1 MLHSDRPRG
10 LNTMRSV
17 PWTLSLA
24 LALGCQAGTASA
36 TDLIDAWQA
45 AVQNDKTYAVGRAAQ
60 ATAQPRRDQ
69 AAALWKPNVG
79 LTTSL
84 GVGTNE
90 TDTRGAQFSAPG
102 FGQSSGVGFS
112 TSVTNGASG
121 RWAVTA
127 TQPLYNPQRRAQQ
140 QQLSLSAD
148 LADLEW
154 QAAGQSLMMR
164 TAERYFDL
172 ALAEETLR
180 VLRLQLDAVQ
190 RATTEAQ
197 DRFKLGSVPVTDTH
211 EARARLAGVRAQMLA
226 AESDVQVKRNLLADS
241 TGLPADALLARLPA
255 AVTGIAGSAT
265 SRPLEPWLT
274 EAQAGNPSI
283 RSQLLAAEVARQEA
297 SKYSLRSSATVDL
310 VAQAGRDRLSGSG
323 DFGSA
328 SNSGTNRMIGIQL
341 TVPLFTGGYRDAKEV
356 EALRLAD
363 KSVAEVERTR
373 QEVAQQVRAAW
384 LGLSVG
390 AERVQALAE
399 ALSASVSRRDA
410 TQLGHEVG
418 QRTTLDLLN
427 AENDSA
433 SAQLALAQGRVG
445 LLLDRLRLA
454 ALVGQLDEA
463 ALRSVNAELAAAP
476 P

>member
-1 MLHSDRPRG
+1 
-10 LNTMRSV
+10 MRSL

-24 LALGCQAGTASA
+24 LAFACQAHSA
-36 TDLIDAWQA
+36 TAADLIDVWQA
-45 AVQNDKTYAVGRAAQ
+45 AVQNDKTYAAGRAAQ

-69 AAALWKPNVG
+69 AAALWRPNVG
-79 LTTSL
+79 LTASV
-84 GVGTNE
+84 GVASNE

-102 FGQSSGVGFS
+102 FGQATGVGFS
-112 TSVTNGASG
+112 TSVTNGTSG

-148 LADLEW
+148 LVDLEW
-154 QAAGQSLMMR
+154 QAAGQALMLR

-172 ALAEETLR
+172 ALAEEAQR
-180 VLRLQLDAVQ
+180 VLRLQMDAVQ

-211 EARARLAGVRAQMLA
+211 EARARLASVRAQVLS
-226 AESDVQVKRNLLADS
+226 AESDVQLKRSLLADS
-241 TGLPADALLARLPA
+241 TGLPATALVARLPA
-255 AVTGIAGSAT
+255 SLPAVSTAASHGSAGGAAVRT
-265 SRPLEPWLT
+265 LETWLN
-274 EAQAGNPSI
+274 EAQAGNPDI

-297 SKYSLRSSATVDL
+297 GKYSRRSSATVDL

-328 SNSGTNRMIGIQL
+328 SNTGANRMIGIQL
-341 TVPLFTGGYRDAKEV
+341 SVPLFTGGYRDAKQE
-356 EALRLAD
+356 EAMRLAD
-363 KSVAEVERTR
+363 KAAADVERTR

-384 LGLSVG
+384 QGLSVG

-399 ALSASVSRRDA
+399 ALNASGARRDA
-410 TQLGHEVG
+410 TQLGREVG

-427 AENDSA
+427 AENDAA
-433 SAQLALAQGRVG
+433 SAQLSLAQGRVG

-454 ALVGQLDEA
+454 ALTGQLDEG
-463 ALRSVNAELAAAP
+463 ALRSVNAELTAP
-476 P
+476 PS

>member
-1 MLHSDRPRG
+1 
-10 LNTMRSV
+10 MRII

-24 LALGCQAGTASA
+24 MALACQAQTATA
-36 TDLIDAWQA
+36 ADLIDVWQA
-45 AVQNDKTYAVGRAAQ
+45 ALQNDKTYAVGRAAQ

-69 AAALWKPNVG
+69 AAALWRPSVG
-79 LTTSL
+79 LIASM
-84 GVGTNE
+84 GVATNE
-90 TDTRGAQFSAPG
+90 TETRGAQFSAPG

-112 TSVTNGASG
+112 TSVTNGTSG
-121 RWAVTA
+121 RWAVAA

-140 QQLSLSAD
+140 EQLSLSAD

-154 QAAGQSLMMR
+154 QVAGQSLMLR

-211 EARARLAGVRAQMLA
+211 EARARLASVRAQMLA
-226 AESDVQVKRNLLADS
+226 VESDVQIKRHLLADS
-241 TGLPADALLARLPA
+241 TGLPATALVARLPA
-255 AVTGIAGSAT
+255 ALPGIDGGMAA
-265 SRPLEPWLT
+265 RPLEPWLA

-283 RSQLLAAEVARQEA
+283 RSQLLAAEVAGQES

-310 VAQAGRDRLSGSG
+310 VAQAGRDRLSGGG
-323 DFGSA
+323 DFGPA
-328 SNSGTNRMIGIQL
+328 SNTGTNRMIGIQL
-341 TVPLFTGGYRDAKEV
+341 SVPLFTGGYRDAKEE
-356 EALRLAD
+356 EARRLAD
-363 KSVAEVERTR
+363 KSKAEVERTR

-390 AERVQALAE
+390 AERVLALAE
-399 ALSASVSRRDA
+399 TLSASTSRRDA
-410 TQLGHEVG
+410 TRVGHEVG

-427 AENDSA
+427 AENDNA

-445 LLLDRLRLA
+445 LLMNRLRLA

>member
-1 MLHSDRPRG
+1 
-10 LNTMRSV
+10 MRSV

-24 LALGCQAGTASA
+24 LALACQAQTATA
-36 TDLIDAWQA
+36 ADLIDVWQA
-45 AVQNDKTYAVGRAAQ
+45 ALQNDKTYAVGRAAQ

-69 AAALWKPNVG
+69 AAALWRPSVG
-79 LTTSL
+79 LIVSM
-84 GVGTNE
+84 GVAANE
-90 TDTRGAQFSAPG
+90 TEARGAQFSAPG

-112 TSVTNGASG
+112 TSVTNGTSG
-121 RWAVTA
+121 RWAVAA

-154 QAAGQSLMMR
+154 QVAGQSLMLR

-180 VLRLQLDAVQ
+180 VLRLHLDAVQ

-197 DRFKLGSVPVTDTH
+197 DRFKLGSMPITDTH

-226 AESDVQVKRNLLADS
+226 AESDVQVKRNLLSDS
-241 TGLPADALLARLPA
+241 TGLPATALAARLPA
-255 AVTGIAGSAT
+255 ALPGNVGGAA
-265 SRPLEPWLT
+265 SRPMEPWLS
-274 EAQAGNPSI
+274 EAQSGNPAI
-283 RSQLLAAEVARQEA
+283 RGQLLAAEVAGQEA

-310 VAQAGRDRLSGSG
+310 VAQAGRDRLSGGG
-323 DFGSA
+323 DFGPA
-328 SNSGTNRMIGIQL
+328 SNTGTNRMIGIQL
-341 TVPLFTGGYRDAKEV
+341 SVPLFTGGYRDAKEE
-356 EALRLAD
+356 EARRLAD
-363 KSVAEVERTR
+363 KSTAEVERTR

-384 LGLSVG
+384 LDLSVG
-390 AERVQALAE
+390 AERVLALAE
-399 ALSASVSRRDA
+399 TLSASTSRRDA
-410 TQLGHEVG
+410 TRVGHEVG

-427 AENDSA
+427 AENDNA

-445 LLLDRLRLA
+445 LLMNRLRLA

-463 ALRSVNAELAAAP
+463 ALRSVNAELAATP

>member
-1 MLHSDRPRG
+1 
-10 LNTMRSV
+10 MRSV
-17 PWTLSLA
+17 SWTLSLA
-24 LALGCQAGTASA
+24 LALACQAHFASA
-36 TDLIDAWQA
+36 ADLIDVWQA
-45 AVQNDKTYAVGRAAQ
+45 AVQNDKTYAAGRAAQ

-69 AAALWKPNVG
+69 AAALWRPNVG
-79 LTTSL
+79 LTASV
-84 GVGTNE
+84 GVASNE

-102 FGQSSGVGFS
+102 FGQATGVGFS
-112 TSVTNGASG
+112 TSVTNGTSG

-148 LADLEW
+148 LVDLEW
-154 QAAGQSLMMR
+154 QAAGQALMLR

-172 ALAEETLR
+172 ALAEEAQR
-180 VLRLQLDAVQ
+180 VLRLQMDAVQ

-211 EARARLAGVRAQMLA
+211 EARARLASVRAQVLS
-226 AESDVQVKRNLLADS
+226 AESDVQLKRSLLADS
-241 TGLPADALLARLPA
+241 TGLPATALVARLPA
-255 AVTGIAGSAT
+255 SLPAASTAASHGSAGGAAVRT
-265 SRPLEPWLT
+265 LETWLN
-274 EAQAGNPSI
+274 EAQAGNPDI

-297 SKYSLRSSATVDL
+297 GKYSRRSSATVDL

-328 SNSGTNRMIGIQL
+328 SNTGANRMIGIQL
-341 TVPLFTGGYRDAKEV
+341 SVPLFTGGYRDAKQE
-356 EALRLAD
+356 EAMRLAD
-363 KSVAEVERTR
+363 KAAADVERTR

-384 LGLSVG
+384 QGLSVG

-399 ALSASVSRRDA
+399 ALNASGARRDA
-410 TQLGHEVG
+410 TQLGREVG

-427 AENDSA
+427 AENDAA
-433 SAQLALAQGRVG
+433 SAQLSLAQGRVG

-454 ALVGQLDEA
+454 ALTGQLDEG
-463 ALRSVNAELAAAP
+463 ALRSVNAELTAP
-476 P
+476 PP

>member
-1 MLHSDRPRG
+1 
-10 LNTMRSV
+10 MRRC
-17 PWTLSLA
+17 PLTLSLA
-24 LALGCQAGTASA
+24 LALACQARTATA
-36 TDLIDAWQA
+36 ADLIDVWQA
-45 AVQNDKTYAVGRAAQ
+45 ALQNDRTYAVGRAAQ

-69 AAALWKPNVG
+69 AVALWRPSVG
-79 LTTSL
+79 LTASM
-84 GVGTNE
+84 GVATNE
-90 TDTRGAQFSAPG
+90 TETRGAQFSAPG

-112 TSVTNGASG
+112 TSVTNGTSG
-121 RWAVTA
+121 RWAVSA

-154 QAAGQSLMMR
+154 QAAGQSLMLR

-180 VLRLQLDAVQ
+180 VLRRQLDAVQ

-226 AESDVQVKRNLLADS
+226 AESDAQLKRNLLADS
-241 TGLPADALLARLPA
+241 TGLPATALAARLPA
-255 AVTGIAGSAT
+255 ALPGIVGAT
-265 SRPLEPWLT
+265 ASRSLEPWLT
-274 EAQAGNPSI
+274 DAQAGNPSI
-283 RSQLLAAEVARQEA
+283 RSQLLAVEVARQEA
-297 SKYSLRSSATVDL
+297 RKFSLRSSATIDL

-323 DFGSA
+323 DFGTA
-328 SNSGTNRMIGIQL
+328 SNTGTNRMIGIQVS
-341 TVPLFTGGYRDAKEV
+341 VPLFTGGYRDAKEV
-356 EALRLAD
+356 EAMRLAD

-390 AERVQALAE
+390 AERVQALVE
-399 ALSASVSRRDA
+399 ALGASVSRRDA
-410 TQLGHEVG
+410 TQVGHEVG